1 MPLAMKVDLFDFSLP
16 EALIATHPASPRDSA
31 RLLDVPPEGPF
42 HDRLIRDL
50 PHLLHA
56 GDALVVN
63 DTRVIPTRLFGRR
76 GEARIEATLH
86 KNAGNGAWWAFAKPG
101 KRLRPGDTVLFEDI
115 LAARV
120 VSKDDHAGVLLD
132 FGMPEGELLAALEDY
147 GAMPL
152 PPYIARK
159 EGPQES
165 DRSDYQ
171 TMFADRPGAV
181 AAPTAGLHFT
191 PELHDRIASL
201 GVKTL
206 RLTLHV
212 GAGTFLPVKV
222 EDTNDHRMHSEYGE
236 LSQTTAD
243 ALNKVRRDGGRLIP
257 VGTTA
262 LRLLETATGD
272 DRVIRPF
279 CGDTNIFLTPGCRF
293 NGADALMTNFHLPRS
308 TLFMLVCAFAGT
320 ERMKAAYAHA
330 IEQCYRFYSYGDA
343 CFLRHTP

>member
-1 MPLAMKVDLFDFSLP
+1 MPQTMKVDLFDFTLP
-16 EALIATHPASPRDSA
+16 EGLIATEPATPRDSA
-31 RLLDVPPEGPF
+31 RLLDVPQNGPF

-50 PHLLHA
+50 PLLLSA

-63 DTRVIPTRLFGRR
+63 DTRVIPTRLFGKR
-76 GEARIEATLH
+76 GEAHIEATLH

-101 KRLRPGDTVLFEDI
+101 KRLRPADTVIFEDT

-120 VSKDDHAGVLLD
+120 VEKNDHDGVLLD
-132 FGMPEGELLAALEDY
+132 FEMPEGELLAALEEY

-159 EGPQES
+159 EGPRDS
-165 DRSDYQ
+165 DRNDYQ
-171 TMFADRPGAV
+171 TMFAARPGAV

-191 PELHDRIASL
+191 PELYDRIAGL
-201 GVKTL
+201 GVRII

-222 EDTNDHRMHSEYGE
+222 EDTQDHRMHSEYGE

-243 ALNKVRRDGGRLIP
+243 ALNAIRQGGGRLVA

-262 LRLLETATGD
+262 LRLLETATGED
-272 DRVIRPF
+272 NVVRPF
-279 CGDTNIFLTPGCRF
+279 CGDTDIFITPGHTFR
-293 NGADALMTNFHLPRS
+293 GADAIMTNFHLPRS

-320 ERMKAAYAHA
+320 DRMKDAYAHA
-330 IEQCYRFYSYGDA
+330 IENHYRFYSYGDA
-343 CFLRHTP
+343 CFLRRTT